1 MAGGTSLAV
10 IALNSATGLL
20 GQLRYVS
27 IDWSLLLGFLLF
39 AFAGMLAGVAFARR
53 LPETFLRR
61 LFAIALIVLAVVIA
75 LLNF

>member
-1 MAGGTSLAV
+1 
-10 IALNSATGLL
+10 
-20 GQLRYVS
+20 VS

-39 AFAGMLAGVAFARR
+39 AFAGMLAGLAFARR

-61 LFAIALIVLAVVIA
+61 LFAIALIVLALVIA